1 MDFFVDHFTTQ
12 ISEKYSTA
20 IYQVRFYH
28 MTNLINFTGEA
39 GQKPSGLFA
48 VISSLLYIIYV
59 VRRMTLCATTLPTE
73 LVKPNSSCVTIGH

>member
-1 MDFFVDHFTTQ
+1 
-12 ISEKYSTA
+12 
-20 IYQVRFYH
+20 

-59 VRRMTLCATTLPTE
+59 VRRMTLCAITTNRACEAQQQLCDQYPT
-73 LVKPNSSCVTIGH
+73 TT